1 MASKYMQLAD
11 LLRGEI
17 ARILKEGSNRLPTE
31 KEISQTYDVSRQ
43 TVRNALELLESEC
56 LIERKQG
63 SGSYIREIKEERE
76 DAKQIA
82 VVTTFIDDYI
92 FPSILHDVQNIFE
105 KNGYSTLVYA
115 TDNKI
120 EREREILESLLEK
133 NVSAILI
140 EGSKTALP
148 TPNTDLFEKLRKME
162 IPVLFLHGAY
172 RNLPDF
178 PYVIDDNY
186 GGGYLLT
193 NYLIEK
199 GHTRIAGIFK
209 SDDMQ
214 GPERYHGV
222 VSAMVDAGLK
232 INDSSF
238 CWYDTEDRKAII
250 SGQGADRID
259 RFINKRLSGSS
270 AVICYNDEIA
280 FTLIKRMI
288 EFGKRVPED
297 ISVVSFD
304 NSFYSQI
311 GAVPI
316 TSLGHKSQ
324 RTGKTAAEILISLL
338 NKGELQS
345 VELKW
350 ELTSRASG

>member
-1 MASKYMQLAD
+1 MQLAD
-11 LLRGEI
+11 LMRGEI

-31 KEISQTYDVSRQ
+31 KEISSSYGVSRQ
-43 TVRNALELLESEC
+43 TVRNALEMLESEG
-56 LIERKQG
+56 LIERRQG
-63 SGSYIREIKEERE
+63 SGSYIKDVKEERE

-92 FPSILHDVQNIFE
+92 FPSILHDVQSIFE

-115 TDNKI
+115 TENKV
-120 EREREILESLLEK
+120 EREREILSSLLEK

-148 TPNTDLFEKLRKME
+148 TPNTDLFSKLKEME

-172 RNLPDF
+172 HNLPDF
-178 PYVIDDNY
+178 PCVLDDNY
-186 GGGYLLT
+186 EGGYLLT
-193 NYLIEK
+193 RYLIEK
-199 GHTRIAGIFK
+199 GHTKIAGIFK

-222 VSAMVDAGLK
+222 VSAMVDAGLC

-238 CWYDTEDRKAII
+238 CWYDSEDRKAII
-250 SGQGADRID
+250 GGHGADRID

-270 AVICYNDEIA
+270 AVVCYNDEIA

-288 EFGKRVPED
+288 EFGKKVPED

-316 TSLGHKSQ
+316 TSLGHKSL
-324 RTGKTAAEILISLL
+324 RTGKTAAQMLL
-338 NKGELQS
+338 SMIAKESIEQS
-345 VELKW
+345 VMLKW

>member
-1 MASKYMQLAD
+1 MC
-11 LLRGEI
+11 R
-17 ARILKEGSNRLPTE
+17 
-31 KEISQTYDVSRQ
+31 V
-43 TVRNALELLESEC
+43 
-56 LIERKQG
+56 
-63 SGSYIREIKEERE
+63 
-76 DAKQIA
+76 
-82 VVTTFIDDYI
+82 
-92 FPSILHDVQNIFE
+92 
-105 KNGYSTLVYA
+105 
-115 TDNKI
+115 
-120 EREREILESLLEK
+120 
-133 NVSAILI
+133 
-140 EGSKTALP
+140 
-148 TPNTDLFEKLRKME
+148 
-162 IPVLFLHGAY
+162 
-172 RNLPDF
+172 
-178 PYVIDDNY
+178 
-186 GGGYLLT
+186 YLLT

-270 AVICYNDEIA
+270 AVICYNDEIV

-338 NKGELQS
+338 
-345 VELKW
+345 
-350 ELTSRASG
+350 TSRASI

>member
-1 MASKYMQLAD
+1 M
-11 LLRGEI
+11 
-17 ARILKEGSNRLPTE
+17 
-31 KEISQTYDVSRQ
+31 
-43 TVRNALELLESEC
+43 
-56 LIERKQG
+56 
-63 SGSYIREIKEERE
+63 
-76 DAKQIA
+76 
-82 VVTTFIDDYI
+82 
-92 FPSILHDVQNIFE
+92 
-105 KNGYSTLVYA
+105 
-115 TDNKI
+115 
-120 EREREILESLLEK
+120 
-133 NVSAILI
+133 
-140 EGSKTALP
+140 
-148 TPNTDLFEKLRKME
+148 
-162 IPVLFLHGAY
+162 
-172 RNLPDF
+172 
-178 PYVIDDNY
+178 
-186 GGGYLLT
+186 GYLLT

-222 VSAMVDAGLK
+222 VSVIVDAGLK

-316 TSLGHKSQ
+316 TSLGHKIQ